1 MNHYLNLI
9 KTTVSGFVL
18 AACSLFYS
26 NAYAVCAGSAND
38 YYCNQQNADE
48 NLRNLNNTSDNYG
61 YGNNRGGSAPVYL
74 PTKPSKY
81 GAVAIDSANG
91 IWGYSVLQPSKKA
104 ANLAAIADC
113 GNSRCKIKANY
124 ANTCFAIAWGTD
136 NKKGI
141 FGIRGDILKSAAEQ
155 KALSACNEDI
165 QNCKII
171 MSECTLP

>member
-1 MNHYLNLI
+1 MNRSLNI
-9 KTTVSGFVL
+9 FKTTISGLVL
-18 AACSLFYS
+18 AACTLFYS
-26 NAYAVCAGSAND
+26 NAYAQWCTGDDYTCWGTAQARQEIEDAANRG
-38 YYCNQQNADE
+38 
-48 NLRNLNNTSDNYG
+48 RNNG
-61 YGNNRGGSAPVYL
+61 GGSAPVYV

-141 FGIRGDILKSAAEQ
+141 FGIRGDILKSTAEQ
-155 KALSACNEDI
+155 KALSACNKDM

>member
-1 MNHYLNLI
+1 MNRSLNI
-9 KTTVSGFVL
+9 FKTTISGLVL

-26 NAYAVCAGSAND
+26 NAYAQWCTGNDFTCWGTAQARQEIEDAANRG
-38 YYCNQQNADE
+38 
-48 NLRNLNNTSDNYG
+48 RNNG
-61 YGNNRGGSAPVYL
+61 GGSAPVYI

>member
-1 MNHYLNLI
+1 MNRSLNI
-9 KTTVSGFVL
+9 FKTTISGLVL

-26 NAYAVCAGSAND
+26 NAYAQWCTGNDFTCWGTAQARQEIEDAANRG
-38 YYCNQQNADE
+38 
-48 NLRNLNNTSDNYG
+48 RNNG
-61 YGNNRGGSAPVYL
+61 GGSAPVYV

>member
-1 MNHYLNLI
+1 MNRSLNI
-9 KTTVSGFVL
+9 FKTTISGLVL
-18 AACSLFYS
+18 AACTLFYS
-26 NAYAVCAGSAND
+26 NAYAQWCTGDDYTCWGTAQARQEIEDAANRG
-38 YYCNQQNADE
+38 
-48 NLRNLNNTSDNYG
+48 RNNG
-61 YGNNRGGSAPVYL
+61 GGSAPVYV

-91 IWGYSVLQPSKKA
+91 IWGYSVLQPSKKD

>member
-1 MNHYLNLI
+1 MNRSLNI
-9 KTTVSGFVL
+9 FKTTISGLVL
-18 AACSLFYS
+18 AACTLFYS
-26 NAYAVCAGSAND
+26 NAYAQWCTGDDYTCWGTAQARQEIEDAANRG
-38 YYCNQQNADE
+38 
-48 NLRNLNNTSDNYG
+48 RNNG
-61 YGNNRGGSAPVYL
+61 GGSAPVYV

>member
-1 MNHYLNLI
+1 MNRYLNAL
-9 KTTVSGFVL
+9 KTFTVTCIL
-18 AACSLFYS
+18 AAGVMLSIDALAWC
-26 NAYAVCAGSAND
+26 GGD
-38 YYCNQQNADE
+38 G
-48 NLRNLNNTSDNYG
+48 TSDCSATINNQIDQNSPYYQGGSYG
-61 YGNNRGGSAPVYL
+61 GNRGGTSVPVYI
-74 PTKPSKY
+74 PTKPSKF

-141 FGIRGDILKSAAEQ
+141 FGIRGDILKSTAEQ
-155 KALSACNEDI
+155 KALSACNKDM

>member
-1 MNHYLNLI
+1 MNRSLNIL
-9 KTTVSGFVL
+9 KTTVSDLVL
-18 AACSLFYS
+18 AACTLFYS
-26 NAYAVCAGSAND
+26 NAYAQWCTGDDYTCWGTAQARQEIEDAANRG
-38 YYCNQQNADE
+38 
-48 NLRNLNNTSDNYG
+48 RNNG
-61 YGNNRGGSAPVYL
+61 GGSAPVYV

>member
-1 MNHYLNLI
+1 MNRSLNIL
-9 KTTVSGFVL
+9 KTTVSDLVL
-18 AACSLFYS
+18 AACTLFYS
-26 NAYAVCAGSAND
+26 NAYAQWCTGNDFTCWGTAQARQEIEDAANRG
-38 YYCNQQNADE
+38 
-48 NLRNLNNTSDNYG
+48 RNNG
-61 YGNNRGGSAPVYL
+61 GGSAPVYV

-155 KALSACNEDI
+155 KALSACNKDM

>member
-1 MNHYLNLI
+1 MNRSLNIL
-9 KTTVSGFVL
+9 KTTVSDLVL
-18 AACSLFYS
+18 AACTLFYS
-26 NAYAVCAGSAND
+26 NAYAQWCTGNDFTCWGTAQARQEIEDAANRG
-38 YYCNQQNADE
+38 
-48 NLRNLNNTSDNYG
+48 RNNG
-61 YGNNRGGSAPVYL
+61 GGSAPVYV